1 MEAWAAETAHHA
13 AEVAPFYAQPE
24 FWVAVGFFI
33 FVGAVARIV
42 YRVVTVAL
50 DERANR
56 IKQRIDEATK
66 LAEDAQQLLATYE
79 RKQREAADESEAIV
93 ANARRQADRL
103 RAEAEAD
110 LAQSLDRREKLALE
124 RIAQAEASA
133 VAEVKATAVDAAIQ
147 AVRSVLR
154 DKLPARTADDL
165 IDNSIKELPT
175 RLH

>member
-13 AEVAPFYAQPE
+13 ADAGAFYTRPE
-24 FWVAVGFFI
+24 FWVAVGFFL
-33 FVGAVARIV
+33 FVAAVAKIV

-79 RKQREAADESEAIV
+79 RKQREATDESEAIV

-103 RAEAEAD
+103 RAEAEAE
-110 LAQSLDRREKLALE
+110 LAQSVDRREKLAME

-133 VAEVKATAVDAAIQ
+133 IAEVRATAVDAAMQ
-147 AVRSVLR
+147 AVRTVLR
-154 DKLPARTADDL
+154 DQLPARTADAL
-165 IDNSIKELPT
+165 IDGSIKELPA